1 MNRSDYIAETKRL
14 IETGEL
20 TTLVELQEKNSCSRT
35 KAESEVEKG
44 RFVKIRL
51 FKNFILIKNK

>member
-1 MNRSDYIAETKRL
+1 MKRSDYIEETKRL

-20 TTLVELQEKNSCSRT
+20 TTLVEFQEKNSCSRT
-35 KAESEVEKG
+35 KAESEVGKG
-44 RFVKIRL
+44 NFAKIRL